1 MTLTPHPAG
10 AFGGIDWDEISSQTE
25 KSREALDTPSET
37 GCPTQYSVS
46 LTDLR
51 RSTQRL
57 DAARKA
63 RRSRKR
69 QAKPKPTYSPPA
81 FDEPELD
88 TEEELEL

>member
-1 MTLTPHPAG
+1 MTHTPHLAG
-10 AFGGIDWDEISSQTE
+10 AFGGINWDEISSQAK
-25 KSREALDTPSET
+25 KSREALNSPFDTDSPSE
-37 GCPTQYSVS
+37 SSAS

-63 RRSRKR
+63 RRDRRR
-69 QAKPKPTYSPPA
+69 QAKPTFSAPA

-88 TEEELEL
+88 TEEELEF